1 MNKSNL
7 SLFVSTLILM
17 LFSTAAFAELSYI
30 DPVTGQNVLDQVAQK
45 FGTKAKG
52 WQTVLE
58 AAATRLFWT
67 LVLIS
72 MVWTFG
78 MMILRKAD
86 IGEFFAEFTRFII
99 FTGFFFW
106 LLTNAVS
113 GHNIGGT
120 IIDSMQVL
128 GNQASG
134 QTGSAHSSIIDVVI
148 NIWYLLLQNLSIWN
162 PIDSLVA
169 LVLVVIITII
179 LTIIAVNVLFLLISA
194 WVLLYTGIFF
204 LGFGGARWTSD
215 MAINYFRTVLSVGIQ
230 ILVMTLIIGIG
241 SDFLTNYYGKMSQN
255 LMNLE
260 ELVVMLVFSIAFYV
274 LASKI
279 PPMLSGIVTGGGF
292 NSSGVSNYSGGQVMG
307 AAATSMAVASMGMTK
322 AAGSIS
328 TIASLLGGE
337 KGSNSAIDAAKSVA
351 SGSQAGDFSTSP
363 RKGKG
368 VSNYPFGQRPERPS

>member
-1 MNKSNL
+1 MNQSNL
-7 SLFVSTLILM
+7 YLIISTLILM
-17 LFSTAAFAELSYI
+17 LFPTVAFAELSYI
-30 DPVTGQNVLDQVAQK
+30 DPVTGQSVLDQVAQK
-45 FGTKAKG
+45 FGDKARG

-86 IGEFFAEFTRFII
+86 IGDFFAEFTRFII

-106 LLTNAVS
+106 LLSNAVS
-113 GHNIGGT
+113 GQNIGGT

-134 QTGSAHSSIIDVVI
+134 QFGSAHGSIIDVVI
-148 NIWYLLLQNLSIWN
+148 RIWYQLSQSLSVWN
-162 PIDSLVA
+162 PIDSLIA
-169 LVLVVIITII
+169 IILTIIITII
-179 LTIIAVNVLFLLISA
+179 LTVIAVNVLFLLISA
-194 WVLLYTGIFF
+194 WVLLYAGIFL

-215 MAINYFRTVLSVGIQ
+215 IAINYFRTVLSVGIQ
-230 ILVMTLIIGIG
+230 LLAMTLIVGIG
-241 SDFLTNYYGKMSQN
+241 SDFLTSFHGKMNQN

-260 ELVVMLVFSIAFYV
+260 ELVVMLVFSIAFFV
-274 LASKI
+274 LTTKI

-307 AAATSMAVASMGMTK
+307 AAATSMALASMGKTK
-322 AAGSIS
+322 AAGPIS
-328 TIASLLGGE
+328 TVASLLGGE

>member
-7 SLFVSTLILM
+7 SLFVSTLILI

-86 IGEFFAEFTRFII
+86 IGDFFAEFTRFII

-260 ELVVMLVFSIAFYV
+260 ELVVMLVFSIAFYI

-307 AAATSMAVASMGMTK
+307 AAATSMAIASMGMTK

-328 TIASLLGGE
+328 TVASLLGGE

-351 SGSQAGDFSTSP
+351 SGSEAGDFSTSP
-363 RKGKG
+363 RRGKG